1 MLDALLD
8 LISGSPWTYLFVF
21 AIGALDAVLPIVPAE
36 TAVIAAGV
44 LAAGGELQIAAIIAC
59 AAAGAIVG
67 DNVSYLLGR
76 TVGAPIRRRFLSG
89 ATASARLAW
98 AQRQLAE
105 RGGSLLIVARFIPG
119 GRTATTLT
127 AGLIPMSWRRFAAY
141 DLLAAAIWACY
152 AALLGYI
159 GGRAFQDE
167 PLTAVL
173 VALGAALAVSGL
185 YETIRT
191 LRRRR
196 RQPRG
201 PGARAAT
208 HPARCTA

>member
-8 LISGSPWTYLFVF
+8 LISGWPWTYLFVF

-36 TAVIAAGV
+36 TAVITAGV
-44 LAAGGELQIAAIIAC
+44 LAA
-59 AAAGAIVG
+59 
-67 DNVSYLLGR
+67 
-76 TVGAPIRRRFLSG
+76 
-89 ATASARLAW
+89 
-98 AQRQLAE
+98 
-105 RGGSLLIVARFIPG
+105 GGSLLIVARFIPG

-159 GGRAFQDE
+159 GGRAFENE

-173 VALGAALAVSGL
+173 VALGAALALSGL
-185 YETIRT
+185 YEAIRA

-196 RQPRG
+196 RLPRG
-201 PGARAAT
+201 PGARAAA
-208 HPARCTA
+208 HPARCAA